1 MKKIGSK
8 NLTRKLVTGMQ
19 IGATTFSALL
29 LLCLLVAFILPLIFS
44 LLPLF
49 PQWSLAGGVRMPGDT
64 SPPVLSLIF
73 SPTVLKI
80 ASRTLALAFFSTLLA
95 LFAGIPAAFFTS
107 TRSFPGRR
115 FLLSLSA
122 VPLCLPPLLVALGYV
137 MFWGMQGVANS
148 AAAAVLGTNEPAFT
162 FLYSPVGI
170 VLAQG
175 FYNFPLVMK
184 TCSDSWS
191 QLPTNQ
197 RDAAL
202 LLGASPLRVFR
213 TITLVQL
220 LPAIATSAMVVFLY
234 CFFSFVIVLVFGGV
248 GVTVLEVEIYQ
259 AARSR
264 LNFPL
269 AASLALVETL
279 LALLVVAGY
288 SLVEGRGKE
297 NKGLAWDEAGF
308 SLKKIGGWKEGT
320 GFTLLVLVI
329 GLFFF
334 LPLLQLLVSA
344 FTARLGS
351 PHQGGNESMGSFF
364 SNFSLKNFSNL
375 FSRPSFYLAL
385 KNTLI
390 SASLSSVVAVIGALF
405 YSLLLK
411 EWSDGKLASS
421 FFAKRGAFIRK
432 NSLGL
437 GRILPL
443 LPMAVSSVVLAIG
456 ATSLT
461 TLGLP
466 ALRGS
471 PWMLVLLQAALH
483 WPLAFRQIYGALDKI
498 PDSTRDAAK
507 ILSPFPLDK
516 VFRVYLPLCRKKI
529 LASLGFCFALGCGDT
544 TLPLVLAIPRFETL
558 ALYTYNLA
566 GAYRFY
572 EACCSGVILAILTMP
587 IFFFGEKPLMS
598 KRRSFLRRTNEQQ
611 A

>member
-1 MKKIGSK
+1 
-8 NLTRKLVTGMQ
+8 
-19 IGATTFSALL
+19 
-29 LLCLLVAFILPLIFS
+29 
-44 LLPLF
+44 
-49 PQWSLAGGVRMPGDT
+49 MPGDT

-73 SPTVLKI
+73 SPTVVKV
-80 ASRTLALAFFSTLLA
+80 AMRTLALAFFSTLLA
-95 LFAGIPAAFFTS
+95 LLVGIPAAFFTA

-122 VPLCLPPLLVALGYV
+122 IPLCLPPLLVALGYV
-137 MFWGMQGVANS
+137 MFWGIQGVANGV
-148 AAAAVLGTNEPAFT
+148 AAAVLGTDEPVFT
-162 FLYSPVGI
+162 FLYSSLGI
-170 VLAQG
+170 VVAQG

-191 QLPTNQ
+191 QLPSNQ
-197 RDAAL
+197 HDAAL

-279 LALLVVAGY
+279 LALLVVAVY

-308 SLKKIGGWKEGT
+308 HKKNLEGWKEGA
-320 GFTLLVLVI
+320 GFVLLALAI

-344 FTARLGS
+344 FTTRLGS
-351 PHQGGNESMGSFF
+351 PHQGGDESVGKIF
-364 SNFSLKNFSNL
+364 SNLSSKNFTSL

-390 SASLSSVVAVIGALF
+390 SASLSSVLAVIGALF
-405 YSLLLK
+405 YSIFLK
-411 EWSDGKLASS
+411 EWEVGKLSS
-421 FFAKRGAFIRK
+421 RFLSKRGANARGK
-432 NSLGL
+432 SLGL

-461 TLGLP
+461 TLGLS

-498 PDSTRDAAK
+498 PNSTQDAAR
-507 ILSPFPLDK
+507 ILSPFPLDR
-516 VFRVYLPLCRKKI
+516 VFRVYLPLCRRS
-529 LASLGFCFALGCGDT
+529 LLSALGFCLALGCGDT

-566 GAYRFY
+566 GAYRFG
-572 EACCSGVILAILTMP
+572 EACCSGLVLAVLAMP
-587 IFFFGEKPLMS
+587 VFFLGEKPLVP
-598 KRRSFLRRTNEQQ
+598 KRSFFRRQNEQ
-611 A
+611 